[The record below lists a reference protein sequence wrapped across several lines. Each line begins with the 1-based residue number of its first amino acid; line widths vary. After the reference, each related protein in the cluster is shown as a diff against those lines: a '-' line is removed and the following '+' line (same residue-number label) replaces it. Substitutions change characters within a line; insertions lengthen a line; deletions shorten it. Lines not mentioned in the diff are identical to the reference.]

1 MESWIL
7 SVIHF
12 SFTNSDKY
20 NIKIGGFVAEYY
32 MWGQKMKVDFKGPNP
47 HPILMTTICIFIA
60 PFNQGLLNNFVNIIK
75 AYRLLYIYTC
85 S

>member
-1 MESWIL
+1 M
-7 SVIHF
+7 IHF

-32 MWGQKMKVDFKGPNP
+32 MWGKKKMKVDIKGPNP
-47 HPILMTTICIFIA
+47 HPILMITIWIFIA

-75 AYRLLYIYTC
+75 AYKLLYIYTH